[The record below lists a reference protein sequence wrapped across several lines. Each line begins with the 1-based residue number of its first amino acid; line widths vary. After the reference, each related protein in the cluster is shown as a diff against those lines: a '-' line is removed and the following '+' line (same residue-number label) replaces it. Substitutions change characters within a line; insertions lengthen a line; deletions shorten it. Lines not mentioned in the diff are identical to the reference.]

1 MKKEKKI
8 KHNIVILCAFFISN
22 VFCSHMSEYNECA
35 PYIDITKYEK
45 LSLSQ
50 LYQKLNEALH
60 SNNIQSIWELSKAIT
75 RIHFRESEL

>member
-1 MKKEKKI
+1 M
-8 KHNIVILCAFFISN
+8 ILCVFFILG
-22 VFCSHMSEYNECA
+22 VFFSHMSEYNESA
-35 PYIDITKYEK
+35 PNLDIAKYGK

-75 RIHFRESEL
+75 RIHFRESQ